1 MTLVDNFKNGIKQYI
16 EDSEWKGWDKNEFV
30 KELGIKNIKFA
41 FLSEVIFGITT
52 YDIDL
57 DIEFGRNILEIMEV
71 ISNRENYD
79 YIKYR
84 DNKYKKFIIVAN
96 LLDEYGWIEW
106 GTSIRGCWFS
116 PNNPTIHEELDN
128 YNMTDIKFDYEGKE
142 INMLIKYLKS
152 EEL

>member
-96 LLDEYGWIEW
+96 LLDKYGWIEW
-106 GTSIRGCWFS
+106 E
-116 PNNPTIHEELDN
+116 HL
-128 YNMTDIKFDYEGKE
+128 
-142 INMLIKYLKS
+142 
-152 EEL
+152 